1 MQLEF
6 EYKVV
11 YFRVMKQCPVCG
23 DGCMNLKMLK
33 FIELYTERKKPN
45 LPYDINKLW
54 TSLLA

>member
-11 YFRVMKQCPVCG
+11 YCRVLKQCPVCG

-33 FIELYTERKKPN
+33 FIELYTERKN
-45 LPYDINKLW
+45 SQIYSMILINYE
-54 TSLLA
+54 LLC